1 MEEIPL
7 VMSSDE
13 RDFEADESDYLLHP
27 PDRDYCSEKMS
38 HSRPK
43 MKLCRKCLTGL
54 MCG

>member
-13 RDFEADESDYLLHP
+13 RDFEADESDYLLP
-27 PDRDYCSEKMS
+27 PTDRDYCSGMNQNTS
-38 HSRPK
+38 
-43 MKLCRKCLTGL
+43 KLKRCKNCFTGL